1 MTDLDVD
8 DSLTKLNTQLNKSM
22 VLMDT
27 TETET
32 PQSKSNKSITIN
44 PNIQPA
50 SPHVNSPIVKKS
62 ILKKAEKKNVIEVE
76 QHVEN
81 NKEIRSEITDNS
93 ASMNVTSITRPRT
106 ISDLVQQEDLIMET
120 TDTTLS
126 LDDLSDSEDIWIMDI
141 PGTIDPNELK
151 GQILIFGEKSK
162 FKIKEEKYC
171 AVHHEVKCNVTC
183 VLHTGKVKPRYKTVN
198 IKPAGA
204 ITIRRKLSSISK
216 TKPMQIENC
225 SVPFPKNLR
234 TRHPLFGVNYK
245 GNVEKV

>member
-27 TETET
+27 TETEI

-106 ISDLVQQEDLIMET
+106 V
-120 TDTTLS
+120 
-126 LDDLSDSEDIWIMDI
+126 
-141 PGTIDPNELK
+141 NE
-151 GQILIFGEKSK
+151 I
-162 FKIKEEKYC
+162 
-171 AVHHEVKCNVTC
+171 
-183 VLHTGKVKPRYKTVN
+183 
-198 IKPAGA
+198 
-204 ITIRRKLSSISK
+204 
-216 TKPMQIENC
+216 
-225 SVPFPKNLR
+225 
-234 TRHPLFGVNYK
+234 
-245 GNVEKV
+245 